1 LRTLKVREAWD
12 SSDLEWRRRIVGLL
26 IERVVIKP
34 SDITGMTKA
43 QRFMGTW
50 VFKPEDV
57 EIRWLA

>member
-1 LRTLKVREAWD
+1 
-12 SSDLEWRRRIVGLL
+12 
-26 IERVVIKP
+26 VVIKP